1 MNVYKY
7 EKWTAVKVPVCKIG
21 DKFTPKKLLMV
32 EGRTTPPE
40 PINESDLITEMD
52 KNGIGTD
59 ATIARY
65 CLNVFGHS
73 SLCILLMYTRFNTY
87 IHTYMHAYLRTY
99 MRIMRRC
106 VYV

>member
-1 MNVYKY
+1 MILELNWMNVYKY

-21 DKFTPKKLLMV
+21 DKFTPKKFLMV

-59 ATIARY
+59 ATIAR
-65 CLNVFGHS
+65 
-73 SLCILLMYTRFNTY
+73 
-87 IHTYMHAYLRTY
+87 
-99 MRIMRRC
+99 
-106 VYV
+106 